1 MLNGALTWHISI
13 NTCEQQAIWSSSL
26 RELASFFGGPECYSK
41 ERWQKN
47 DAVLSS
53 VSEGPFTIIL
63 MVQFIRA
70 HRTYTAS
77 LFCMCVW
84 CELEQ
89 LPACRN
95 WHFHLTFSWVW
106 IIRNPVFSFL
116 RFPLPNN
123 NQRAPTKFGENL
135 FAHNKGIVRQTFISE
150 RGKISSRNI
159 TVLPAAPQMLMGSV
173 GTEVNGHKLCREK
186 NKQRDACHPSCG
198 GIA

>member
-1 MLNGALTWHISI
+1 MSSRQFGPPASGNWRPFSGVQSVTPKKDDKKWCRFVLSERGSLYDYFNGAIY
-13 NTCEQQAIWSSSL
+13 SSPSYL
-26 RELASFFGGPECYSK
+26 YGF
-41 ERWQKN
+41 
-47 DAVLSS
+47 
-53 VSEGPFTIIL
+53 IIL
-63 MVQFIRA
+63 HVCVVWA
-70 HRTYTAS
+70 WTAS
-77 LFCMCVW
+77 G
-84 CELEQ
+84 
-89 LPACRN
+89 LPE
-95 WHFHLTFSWVW
+95 LTFSSHFFLSV
-106 IIRNPVFSFL
+106 NHTKPSFSFL

-159 TVLPAAPQMLMGSV
+159 TVLPAAPSQMLMGSV